1 MKKNILSTREKA
13 FIISIF
19 GPQLE
24 KELTI
29 ELQIGNLD
37 ERATVKYCIISDN
50 PTDDYDK
57 EIIVLL
63 AGFGSGW
70 TGVSMLA
77 YYLAELG
84 YKVCMLSLPGYG
96 NSPNPEIYYYSSVW
110 KFFWHGETLAAFA
123 KQVFPGKEL
132 HWIGHS
138 MGAAILAK
146 FAKNHDELVKSLM
159 FLNPVGFKARKPF
172 ELSAK
177 FLFNGLLH
185 SLAFHGD
192 PVWAELKKY
201 LPAQK
206 SPFTKERLPQRVSEL
221 NLLCEGSALEYLSK
235 IHFDVELAYLTAEWD
250 FVEPCNSERFKMA
263 HKNTSWYH
271 LRGVFHNATMLK
283 SDLTAEHISTFIE
296 SLS

>member
-19 GPQLE
+19 GPQLG
-24 KELTI
+24 KELAI
-29 ELQIGNLD
+29 KLQIGEWD
-37 ERATVKYCIISDN
+37 EVTVKYCVISDTIN
-50 PTDDYDK
+50 DTDK

-63 AGFGSGW
+63 PDFGSGW

-84 YKVCMLSLPGYG
+84 YKVCMLSFPGYG

-123 KQVFPGKEL
+123 KQVFPGREL
-132 HWIGHS
+132 HWVGHS

-146 FAKNHDELVKSLM
+146 FAKNHDELVKSLV

-177 FLFNGLLH
+177 FL
-185 SLAFHGD
+185 
-192 PVWAELKKY
+192 
-201 LPAQK
+201 
-206 SPFTKERLPQRVSEL
+206 VSTPPPK
-221 NLLCEGSALEYLSK
+221 A
-235 IHFDVELAYLTAEWD
+235 VA
-250 FVEPCNSERFKMA
+250 
-263 HKNTSWYH
+263 
-271 LRGVFHNATMLK
+271 
-283 SDLTAEHISTFIE
+283 
-296 SLS
+296 